1 MSETVENQAAAEAPV
16 AEQPQVPET
25 VYVEDLDH
33 FITLLVRWH
42 DTKCRLL
49 KHMESI
55 PADAVVEIDGV
66 DHTFTPEMRE
76 GFKLGITIALAELG
90 TLPFAAETDEEEPA
104 AANDEG
110 H

>member
-1 MSETVENQAAAEAPV
+1 MSEAVENQA
-16 AEQPQVPET
+16 PET
-25 VYVEDLDH
+25 IQVESLDQ
-33 FITLLVRWH
+33 FVQYLVRWH
-42 DTKCRLL
+42 ETKVALL
-49 KHMESI
+49 KHMETI

-66 DHTFTPEMRE
+66 DRAFTPEMRE

-90 TLPFAAETDEEEPA
+90 TLPFGFETDDEESP

>member
-1 MSETVENQAAAEAPV
+1 MSEAVENQA
-16 AEQPQVPET
+16 PET
-25 VYVEDLDH
+25 IQVESLDQ
-33 FITLLVRWH
+33 FVQYLVRWH
-42 DTKCRLL
+42 ETKVALL
-49 KHMESI
+49 KHMETI

-66 DHTFTPEMRE
+66 DHAFTPEMRE

-90 TLPFAAETDEEEPA
+90 TLPFGFETDDEESP

>member
-1 MSETVENQAAAEAPV
+1 MTEAVETQEAADTIQVES
-16 AEQPQVPET
+16 
-25 VYVEDLDH
+25 LDQ
-33 FITLLVRWH
+33 FVQYLVRWH

-49 KHMESI
+49 KHMETI
-55 PADAVVEIDGV
+55 PEDAVVEIDGV
-66 DHTFTPEMRE
+66 DHTFTPEMRQ

-90 TLPFAAETDEEEPA
+90 TLPFGFETDDEESP

>member
-1 MSETVENQAAAEAPV
+1 MSEAVENQA
-16 AEQPQVPET
+16 PET
-25 VYVEDLDH
+25 IQVESLDQ
-33 FITLLVRWH
+33 FVQYLVRWH
-42 DTKCRLL
+42 ETKVALL
-49 KHMESI
+49 KHMETI

-90 TLPFAAETDEEEPA
+90 TLPFGFETDDEESP